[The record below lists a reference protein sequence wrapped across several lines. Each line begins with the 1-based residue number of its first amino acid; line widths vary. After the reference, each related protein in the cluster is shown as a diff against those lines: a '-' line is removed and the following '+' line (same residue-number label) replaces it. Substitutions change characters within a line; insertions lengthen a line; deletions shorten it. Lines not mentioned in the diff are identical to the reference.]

1 MFCAVWS
8 FPASAVTH
16 ELLPYSEVGR
26 AVRAQRLERANRAD
40 RTVLLT
46 FCNTNILDSPLPLNA
61 TFSFERVHSR
71 LN

>member
-26 AVRAQRLERANRAD
+26 AVRAQRLESAAGQ
-40 RTVLLT
+40 TELFCLPSVIQIYEIVLYL
-46 FCNTNILDSPLPLNA
+46 
-61 TFSFERVHSR
+61 
-71 LN
+71 